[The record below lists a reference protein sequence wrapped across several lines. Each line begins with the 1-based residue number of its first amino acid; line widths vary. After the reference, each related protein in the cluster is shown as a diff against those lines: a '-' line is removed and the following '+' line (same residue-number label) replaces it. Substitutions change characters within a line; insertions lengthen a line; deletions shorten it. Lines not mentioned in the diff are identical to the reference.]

1 MVEASLPVQAEPKE
15 ISDQPPQ
22 VESKESEKPVSPPS
36 STVDADKE
44 LADLREAWPD
54 IVEKCLVIQPL
65 LRRDLR
71 DSWPLRISERT
82 LVIGFDP
89 EFSGEMEEVMQ
100 LDHGGLHIFFT
111 EKLGRPIRIDYEV
124 MKEAVTWSHH
134 APSTEAAEVDA
145 DAATGANG
153 EKTPQD
159 WLRNETIRQVLEV
172 FHGDIIDIQQ

>member
-1 MVEASLPVQAEPKE
+1 MEPVQAPPPVQAEAEADPQETPKE
-15 ISDQPPQ
+15 EPAEPM
-22 VESKESEKPVSPPS
+22 KPESPPPE
-36 STVDADKE
+36 VDADRE
-44 LADLREAWPD
+44 LAELREAWPD

-100 LDHGGLHIFFT
+100 LDHGGLHHFFS
-111 EKLGRPIRIDYEV
+111 EKLGRSVRIDYEV

-134 APSTEAAEVDA
+134 APSDGTRGSGSGCRNRCERREDA
-145 DAATGANG
+145 PGLAFERKPSG
-153 EKTPQD
+153 
-159 WLRNETIRQVLEV
+159 R
-172 FHGDIIDIQQ
+172 F